1 MLPLYWRSP
10 RAPPPRASPRQRNL
24 VRVEA
29 EAARASTS
37 TNELFSDRSSYAA
50 RECPRPHDIIAAPT
64 VKNLLSTLTRHA
76 HLFISSCRTFSLLH
90 KSAMGNEQS
99 GGGDGDGGG
108 DGGSGSMNANAHGLP
123 PLKELRAIL
132 GSEDVSGASNLE
144 EIHGTLELKKYE
156 TAPMN
161 KASLDFADD
170 IYSQLDPYRKT
181 EKHDILKRLYVAA
194 VKNGDGMVSH
204 GDAAFA
210 ALACCT
216 SATSAHATGE
226 CLFHII
232 DVSVCSARALSLS
245 LSLPPSR

>member
-1 MLPLYWRSP
+1 
-10 RAPPPRASPRQRNL
+10 
-24 VRVEA
+24 
-29 EAARASTS
+29 
-37 TNELFSDRSSYAA
+37 
-50 RECPRPHDIIAAPT
+50 
-64 VKNLLSTLTRHA
+64 
-76 HLFISSCRTFSLLH
+76 
-90 KSAMGNEQS
+90 MGNEQS

-132 GSEDVSGASNLE
+132 GSEDVPGASNLE

-245 LSLPPSR
+245 LLAAYLRREALARSQRLRTLILHVNLGRERHRRQARVDQGDRAAVDRAGHHAAVGSPACMHMINII